1 MPITGEIKT
10 VGERK
15 KRETREVLD
24 IVFDMLSSDVP
35 ESQIMQMLLQLGLAS
50 DEAGQV
56 LNASK
61 LRYKEYMDSRMAGS
75 IEKVFTTKRKELL
88 EQVAASMKDV
98 QKQMQ
103 LQNDLR
109 LLETQKYADRKS
121 EEVLTQ
127 VTALKSDVFNVRS
140 ETDARFTDLQSKIA
154 GIEVQ
159 TTPHVQTVLTMAVG
173 ALIAF
178 VPLVL
183 IRDGLSKTPF
193 SFAEFLPNLM
203 VYLIIMVVGGII
215 AKHGYDGYSQRH
227 SSQLKSAVQEQAF
240 RPGR

>member
-121 EEVLTQ
+121 EEV
-127 VTALKSDVFNVRS
+127 VTRVTSLKSGGLCAVRWFNAS
-140 ETDARFTDLQSKIA
+140 SLF
-154 GIEVQ
+154 
-159 TTPHVQTVLTMAVG
+159 
-173 ALIAF
+173 
-178 VPLVL
+178 
-183 IRDGLSKTPF
+183 LSAYF
-193 SFAEFLPNLM
+193 
-203 VYLIIMVVGGII
+203 
-215 AKHGYDGYSQRH
+215 
-227 SSQLKSAVQEQAF
+227 
-240 RPGR
+240 